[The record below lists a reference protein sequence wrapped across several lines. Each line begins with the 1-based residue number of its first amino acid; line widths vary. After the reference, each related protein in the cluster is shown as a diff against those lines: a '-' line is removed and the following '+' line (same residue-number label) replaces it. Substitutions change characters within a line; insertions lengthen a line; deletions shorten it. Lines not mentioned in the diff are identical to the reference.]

1 VVAAWTAVPAASNAG
16 ATGIDAV
23 DVGATAGATIGM
35 PSGSLHERS
44 TGDIEAPGFVLGR
57 RG

>member
-1 VVAAWTAVPAASNAG
+1 
-16 ATGIDAV
+16 
-23 DVGATAGATIGM
+23 M